1 MREDVSGR
9 ARTFGRL
16 SFSSHPLHLTPPFL
30 KAGDGN
36 KPNCLIIRYDLT
48 HAAWQIQIPERLALK
63 GGWRR
68 GPLWKNNGYWYGR
81 FSSIG
86 VWTRLSRRG
95 FMRIRLG
102 WLITSARVT
111 LTVSHGKKHG
121 FYADFYSHGR
131 IFLKNRYFSRST
143 VSLSITSNMARAG
156 KTIGRLWSG
165 DAHLCSFNRKYTG
178 LNLFWTNRVF
188 FKSLSVYHNTLC
200 DLPHLE
206 RGRSSVWQDCI
217 YQPQTPKDVG
227 SVVAV
232 HSCCQKTPRK
242 SRR

>member
-1 MREDVSGR
+1 MGYENRPRLFYHGCYGNHPVSRG
-9 ARTFGRL
+9 GI
-16 SFSSHPLHLTPPFL
+16 SFL
-30 KAGDGN
+30 KTRILCGF
-36 KPNCLIIRYDLT
+36 L
-48 HAAWQIQIPERLALK
+48 LA
-63 GGWRR
+63 RS
-68 GPLWKNNGYWYGR
+68 Y
-81 FSSIG
+81 F
-86 VWTRLSRRG
+86 
-95 FMRIRLG
+95 F
-102 WLITSARVT
+102 
-111 LTVSHGKKHG
+111 
-121 FYADFYSHGR
+121 
-131 IFLKNRYFSRST
+131 KNRYFSRST

-217 YQPQTPKDVG
+217 YQPQTPKDIG